1 VPAGWVLAS
10 VAEVRLFLSDGAGVR
25 ELTTGDAPVVRVT
38 APDLQRAQ
46 RARDRIRADRDDVA
60 VVLDVTVA
68 VAGDFRA
75 ARLAFAAAVRD
86 GQSAGQVA
94 ETIRYAGTL
103 AGLAGLLDDI
113 ESAEVADGVTLI
125 AATPGQ
131 DLDRIGREVLRG
143 LASRDQ
149 ARAS

>member
-1 VPAGWVLAS
+1 MPAARVLAS
-10 VAEVRLFLSDGAGVR
+10 VAGVRLFLSDGAGAR
-25 ELTTGDAPVVRVT
+25 ELTSGDAPVVRVT

-46 RARDRIRADRDDVA
+46 RERDRIRADREGVA

-75 ARLAFAAAVRD
+75 ARLALAGVD
-86 GQSAGQVA
+86 SSADSGD
-94 ETIRYAGTL
+94 TICYAGTL
-103 AGLAGLLDDI
+103 AGLIGLLDDI

-125 AATPGQ
+125 AAAPGQ

>member
-1 VPAGWVLAS
+1 MPAGWALAS

-46 RARDRIRADRDDVA
+46 RARDRIRAERDDVA

-75 ARLAFAAAVRD
+75 ARLAFAAAVQD
-86 GQSAGQVA
+86 GQA
-94 ETIRYAGTL
+94 EATIRYAGTV

-125 AATPGQ
+125 AAAPGQ

>member
-1 VPAGWVLAS
+1 

-75 ARLAFAAAVRD
+75 ARLAFAAAVQD
-86 GQSAGQVA
+86 GQA
-94 ETIRYAGTL
+94 EATIRYAGTV

-125 AATPGQ
+125 AAAPGQ